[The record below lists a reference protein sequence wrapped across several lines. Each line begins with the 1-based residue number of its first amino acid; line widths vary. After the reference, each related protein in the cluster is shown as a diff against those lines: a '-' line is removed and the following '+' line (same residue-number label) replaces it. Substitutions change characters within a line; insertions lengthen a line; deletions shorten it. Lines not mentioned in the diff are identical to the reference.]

1 MLSHRI
7 LSHLSRRAL
16 RLARR
21 FVADRRGGVL
31 VETAILMPILTMIVL
46 SGTEI
51 GRYTLLQQKLNRAA
65 VSMSDLIA
73 QTDASINM
81 TQVANLYQAA
91 GYVMR
96 PFDLTTEGIIIIT
109 SVARTG
115 GNTTVR
121 WQCLGGG
128 GLSASSNIGTTGNNA
143 NLPSGFV
150 LRDGESAVFAEVVY
164 HYEPFVVPHLINI
177 GDVRHTAMFRP
188 RFGALTS
195 LAAGTTPPGA
205 PTCT

>member
-1 MLSHRI
+1 MLSQLPGRF
-7 LSHLSRRAL
+7 L
-16 RLARR
+16 RLVRGFA
-21 FVADRRGGVL
+21 ADRRAGVL
-31 VETAILMPILTMIVL
+31 VETAILMPILTMLVM

-91 GYVMR
+91 SYVMK
-96 PFDLTTEGIIIIT
+96 PFDLSNDGVIIIS

-115 GNTTVR
+115 GVSTVR
-121 WQCLGGG
+121 WQCIGGG
-128 GLSASSNIGTTGNNA
+128 DLPATSNVGTSGDTA
-143 NLPSGFV
+143 TLPAGFI
-150 LRDGESAVFAEVVY
+150 LRDGESAIFAEVVF
-164 HYEPFVVPHLINI
+164 HYEPFVVPYLINT
-177 GDVRHTAMFRP
+177 GDIRHQAMFRP

-195 LAAGTTPPGA
+195 LAAGTVPAGA
-205 PTCT
+205 PACT